1 MLRIRCFIFYILYNA
16 TGCWFGVT
24 GWLIGW
30 LPYSIRYRYIVLWN
44 HVAVWLA
51 RVLVNMHVQLVGA
64 ENIPDMPC
72 VVMSKHQS
80 QFETFYLQTL
90 FQPLNT
96 ILKKE
101 LLSIPFFGWGLARL
115 EPIAIDRSNPK
126 QALRQIQQEGL
137 DRLKKERNVLI
148 FPEGTRIPYGEKG
161 NYARSGAN
169 LAIAAGVPVLPVAH
183 NAGKLWPADQ
193 FMKTPGIITF
203 SIGPLISSQGRN
215 SRELTDEVEQWIE
228 RECERIRQS

>member
-1 MLRIRCFIFYILYNA
+1 MLRLRCLIFFILYNA

-30 LPYSIRYRYIVLWN
+30 LPYNVRYRYIIFWN

-51 RVLVNMHVQLVGA
+51 HVIVNMRVELVGA
-64 ENIPDMPC
+64 ENIPDQPC
-72 VVMSKHQS
+72 VIMAKHQS
-80 QFETFYLQTL
+80 QFETFYLQTI

-101 LLSIPFFGWGLARL
+101 LLSIPFFGWGLAKL

-126 QALRQIQQEGL
+126 QALRLIQREGL
-137 DRLKKERNVLI
+137 DRLKKRRKVLI
-148 FPEGTRIPYGEKG
+148 FPEGTRIPFGKKG

-183 NAGKLWPADQ
+183 NTGKFWPEDR
-193 FMKTPGIITF
+193 FLKTPGVITF
-203 SIGPLISSQGRN
+203 SVGAPIESAGKDSKA
-215 SRELTDEVEQWIE
+215 LTKEVELWIE
-228 RECERIRQS
+228 SECTRLA